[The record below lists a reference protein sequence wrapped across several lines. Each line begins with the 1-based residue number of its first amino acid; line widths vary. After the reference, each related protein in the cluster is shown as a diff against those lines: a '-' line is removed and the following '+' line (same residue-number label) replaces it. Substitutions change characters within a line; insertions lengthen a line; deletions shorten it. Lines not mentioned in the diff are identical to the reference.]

1 MGLLP
6 NPVGNLPP
14 ELRLDGI
21 TLPDA
26 QGFWLR
32 EQFERGALR
41 DPELIQGLLE
51 QARRSALCF
60 TVLYCA
66 LLCFTVLYFAL
77 LCSLCFT
84 VLTVRTLLTALTLL
98 TVLTALTVL
107 ITPTALTRRGATP
120 SWSRGSCRKPRTA
133 RAVTS
138 RSGSRA
144 ALPQETPASRAAYA
158 EANQQRGK
166 LATGWTH
173 VGTHLRICT

>member
-14 ELRLDGI
+14 ELRLDG
-21 TLPDA
+21 TLPPDA

-51 QARRSALCF
+51 QARHSSLRSLR
-60 TVLYCA
+60 
-66 LLCFTVLYFAL
+66 
-77 LCSLCFT
+77 S
-84 VLTVRTLLTALTLL
+84 LTALTLL
-98 TVLTALTVL
+98 TALTMLTVL
-107 ITPTALTRRGATP
+107 TTPTALTRRGAAP
-120 SWSRGSCRKPRTA
+120 SWSRGSCPKPRTV
-133 RAVTS
+133 RAAIS

-144 ALPQETPASRAAYA
+144 ALPQGTPASRAAYA

-166 LATGWTH
+166 SATGWAR
-173 VGTHLRICT
+173 VGTHPRIRT

>member
-51 QARRSALCF
+51 QARRSSLCLLCF

-66 LLCFTVLYFAL
+66 HCAHCAHFAHCAYFAY
-77 LCSLCFT
+77 CAHCT
-84 VLTVRTLLTALTLL
+84 H
-98 TVLTALTVL
+98 
-107 ITPTALTRRGATP
+107 
-120 SWSRGSCRKPRTA
+120 C
-133 RAVTS
+133 
-138 RSGSRA
+138 
-144 ALPQETPASRAAYA
+144 A
-158 EANQQRGK
+158 EHTYCAD
-166 LATGWTH
+166 
-173 VGTHLRICT
+173 

>member
-51 QARRSALCF
+51 QARRSSLCLLRF
-60 TVLYCA
+60 TVIYCA
-66 LLCFTVLYFAL
+66 LLCFTVLTVLYFAHCTHCAHCAHFAHCAYFAYCAHCTHCAEHTYCADQARRNPEL
-77 LCSLCFT
+77 
-84 VLTVRTLLTALTLL
+84 V
-98 TVLTALTVL
+98 
-107 ITPTALTRRGATP
+107 TRLVSEAKDHAGRDISERVARSPAAGDPGLPRG
-120 SWSRGSCRKPRTA
+120 
-133 RAVTS
+133 
-138 RSGSRA
+138 
-144 ALPQETPASRAAYA
+144 
-158 EANQQRGK
+158 
-166 LATGWTH
+166 
-173 VGTHLRICT
+173 LR